1 MVLTATVPTG
11 TVLNVMVQI
20 ATAQIVMVQIAAI
33 QNAAIRSVTD
43 DCRCPDAQVGTVARS
58 FAVVR
63 YVASRPVAAVVHC
76 VAVEAHYAVGLR
88 REEAVH
94 FVAAGVDK

>member
-1 MVLTATVPTG
+1 MVQIEAIQNVAIR
-11 TVLNVMVQI
+11 NVMV
-20 ATAQIVMVQIAAI
+20 
-33 QNAAIRSVTD
+33 
-43 DCRCPDAQVGTVARS
+43 DCHFPDALVGTVARS

-76 VAVEAHYAVGLR
+76 VAVEAHCAVELR

-94 FVAAGVDK
+94 FVAAGVDR